1 MDRSELLSHVDHTL
15 LRPDATWGEIQQL
28 CDEALKYHTAS
39 VCVPPSYVTRC
50 ANYLRSRI
58 PVCTVV
64 GFPNGYNTTKIK
76 AFEAAEAVQ
85 NGADEIDM
93 VINLG
98 WVKDEQWGLVMNEIQ
113 TVKRAAAL
121 TADNG
126 GMGCAKLDL
135 LQRRGG
141 QPLYGRCVPRR
152 GRAGNRHQRGRIRPR
167 RGLPRPPGLQ
177 GAALGRGGGNH
188 QKDRLPH
195 HPHGPAGGP

>member
-15 LRPDATWGEIQQL
+15 LRPDATWGEIRQL

-50 ANYLRSRI
+50 ANYLRGRI

-98 WVKDEQWGLVMNEIQ
+98 WVKDEQCL
-113 TVKRAAAL
+113 
-121 TADNG
+121 
-126 GMGCAKLDL
+126 
-135 LQRRGG
+135 
-141 QPLYGRCVPRR
+141 
-152 GRAGNRHQRGRIRPR
+152 
-167 RGLPRPPGLQ
+167 
-177 GAALGRGGGNH
+177 
-188 QKDRLPH
+188 
-195 HPHGPAGGP
+195 